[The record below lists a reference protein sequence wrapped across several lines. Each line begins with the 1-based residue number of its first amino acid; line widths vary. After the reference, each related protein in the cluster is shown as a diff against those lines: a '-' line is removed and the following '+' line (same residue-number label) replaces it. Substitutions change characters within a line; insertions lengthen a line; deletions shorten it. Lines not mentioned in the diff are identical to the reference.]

1 LHLEVGEHLGAVDFR
16 AVVQNPEVEEGHQL
30 ELDRLEV
37 VEAVWDPTVR
47 QELVL

>member
-1 LHLEVGEHLGAVDFR
+1 LHLEVGEHLGVVDFR
-16 AVVQNPEVEEGHQL
+16 AAALNQEEGHQL
-30 ELDRLEV
+30 ELDRLEE